1 MFGLLNQL
9 KRLEKP
15 VKIGIVGIGS
25 IGRGMVLQS
34 NLTPGIDCVAI
45 ADTNIA
51 KAIAAAEQFNC
62 DYQIVENLT
71 EMHNAIQQGKLAIS
85 ENGNLIACCELL
97 EVFVEATSSIVGGGK
112 YGVLALE
119 NDKHLIMMN
128 YEADLMFG
136 RYLMTLADE
145 KQRIYTV
152 CDGDQPA
159 VLKRIIDEIE
169 FMGFKIV
176 MAGNMKGFL
185 DRYANPTSIKP
196 EADKRDLDHK
206 MCASYTDGSKLCV
219 EMAVL
224 ANGINGR
231 TAVPGMYGP
240 RIENIHDVFEYFD
253 FEKIWDGQHPLVD
266 YVLGAKPSGGVF
278 AIGYTD
284 NVYQQSTLAWLP
296 PNMGPG
302 PFYLFYRPYHLCH
315 FESIATIA
323 EAILNNRSVMKPD
336 FGFKTNVYTYAKK
349 NLHKGEKLDGLGG
362 YASYG
367 LIENCSD
374 NELKAGLPICISEG
388 ITLKRELAKDEKI
401 TIEDVDLDTESDGLN
416 LYSMALQANAM
427 NIKPTL

>member
-9 KRLEKP
+9 RRLEKP
-15 VKIGIVGIGS
+15 IKTGIVGVGS

-34 NLTPGIDCVAI
+34 HLTPGIDCVAI
-45 ADTNIA
+45 ADTNIN
-51 KAIAAAEQFNC
+51 KAIAAADQFNLE
-62 DYQIVENLT
+62 YQIVENLK
-71 EMHNAIQQGKLAIS
+71 EMHSAIQLGKLAIS

-97 EVFVEATSSIVGGGK
+97 DVFIEATSSIVGGGK
-112 YGVLALE
+112 YGELALE
-119 NDKHLIMMN
+119 NDKHLVMMN

-136 RYLMTLADE
+136 RYLMDLADK

-159 VLKRIIDEIE
+159 VLMRIIEEIE

-185 DRYANPTSIKP
+185 DRYANPTSIKT

-224 ANGINGR
+224 ANGLNGR

-240 RIENIHDVFEYFD
+240 KIGNINDVFDYFD
-253 FEKIWDGQHPLVD
+253 FQNIWDGKHPLVD

-284 NVYQQSTLAWLP
+284 NLYQQKTLAWLP

-315 FESIATIA
+315 FESIATVA
-323 EAILNNRSVMKPD
+323 EAIINNRPVLKPD
-336 FGFKTNVYTYAKK
+336 FGFKTNVYAYAKK
-349 NLHKGEKLDGLGG
+349 NLSKGDKLDGLGG

-367 LIENCSD
+367 LIENCSE
-374 NELKAGLPICISEG
+374 NEFKAGLPICISEG
-388 ITLKRELAKDEKI
+388 ATLKRELTKDEKI
-401 TIEDVDLDTESDGLN
+401 SIEDVDFDIESDGFKLF
-416 LYSMALQANAM
+416 SKAMQADVTN
-427 NIKPTL
+427 